1 VCTLGK
7 GGAGQPCHGGKAR
20 RLCVHWGREELGNR
34 VMGVDDGVRHGDCVY
49 TGGGVELGNRV
60 LGVEDGV
67 RHGIKSYVDLVLSL
81 TLMTTAKQPVH
92 ASPE

>member
-34 VMGVDDGVRHGDCVY
+34 VMGV
-49 TGGGVELGNRV
+49 
-60 LGVEDGV
+60 EDGV

-92 ASPE
+92 AIPE